1 LLAGL
6 LAAMVFLLY
15 FRLHGAEVLERW
27 LGGWHT
33 AKGWRRRLAGL
44 FRGFSEGLQA
54 IRTVSDLF
62 AATAYSL
69 LHWALVAMVY
79 LWVSHSFGG
88 RLAEIDFPRAMLV
101 LAFTMVG
108 SALTLPLIGGGSQA
122 FSFFALTVIFGV
134 EKEPAAAAA
143 IVLWLVTFAAVTLV
157 GVPLLIREGWSMGEL
172 RRLARAEAEA
182 EAAGTHAVA
191 PDVPAKPGDFLR

>member
-1 LLAGL
+1 
-6 LAAMVFLLY
+6 
-15 FRLHGAEVLERW
+15 
-27 LGGWHT
+27 
-33 AKGWRRRLAGL
+33 L

-54 IRTVSDLF
+54 IRTASDLF

-69 LHWALVAMVY
+69 VHWALVAMVY

-88 RLAEIDFPRAMLV
+88 RLAEIDFSGAMLV
-101 LAFTMVG
+101 LTFTMIG
-108 SALTLPLIGGGSQA
+108 STLQLPAIGGGSQA
-122 FSFFALTVIFGV
+122 ASFLAFTLIFGV

-143 IVLWLVTFAAVTLV
+143 IALWLVTFAAVALV

-191 PDVPAKPGDFLR
+191 PDVRAKPGDSLR